1 MSKKKIVALLLAAMM
16 IVAMLAACGSKPA
29 VTPSNDPG
37 TNNPSTNNPSTNN
50 PATPVET
57 AKKVYYT
64 YLTSDHANLNFQDNV
79 DSPSETP
86 AIYCMCFLYRSYPD
100 ESGTNFHY
108 IPDAAADLPI
118 QVDEHTWNIPLRKEA
133 QWNNGDPINADTWIY
148 SFKTALDPK
157 LANRMGGNIA
167 NNAITIVNAESYMK
181 GEGATWEDVGIKK
194 VDDYTLQIITVDANS
209 QKDVCNHF
217 YSREKAPIYQPI
229 YEQCLSADGTTSS
242 YGAALEHWMGCGPYN
257 FTTWEYDSIQIYTKN
272 ENYWLSDLFHWDEV
286 NIRIVPEM
294 NARVELWEQGKLDD
308 LSPDSKTI
316 DIYIDDPRM
325 VSYGSLSVYHID
337 INCKNP
343 NNPICGTD
351 AYRKAIY
358 HSLDRETLA
367 KNVFGHTKPAGWYV
381 SEQAGL
387 LSENGLCYRDSKPGD
402 EVEDMVNSWGPYGYN
417 PDMAWDYFV
426 QACNESN
433 IDPETANITILYAI
447 DESDAEWKAC
457 AEYLEQ
463 EWQTIFKGHMNLEI
477 VAYAGMS
484 ATAFKKT
491 GDDKWDLSPNDWTRG
506 ASRTYPYTC
515 FYYYLSSYSGK
526 PNNYTNQEFEDQ
538 YAYCESIKNGDYN
551 TLLEET
557 AKLEKIYLEHVIHTP
572 VVQEV
577 KYQLFSDDIILPVST
592 WVPGFGWGTIY
603 GDKNV

>member
-1 MSKKKIVALLLAAMM
+1 MSKKLIALLLAAMM
-16 IVAMLAACGSKPA
+16 VLAMLAACGNNNN
-29 VTPSNDPG
+29 TNTNDPG
-37 TNNPSTNNPSTNN
+37 NNNPTTGDNTT
-50 PATPVET
+50 PADPT

-100 ESGTNFHY
+100 ESGLNFHY
-108 IPDAAADLPI
+108 IPDAAAELPI
-118 QVDEHTWNIPLRKEA
+118 QIDEHTWNIPLRKDA
-133 QWNNGDPINADTWIY
+133 HWNNGDPINADTWIY

-157 LANRMGGNIA
+157 LANRMGGNVA

-194 VDDYTLQIITVDANS
+194 IDDYTIQIITEGENS

-217 YSREKAPIYQPI
+217 YSREKSPIYQPI

-242 YGAALEHWMGCGPYN
+242 YGADLDHWMGCGPYL
-257 FTTWEYDSIQIYTKN
+257 FTTWDYDNVQIYTKN
-272 ENYWLSDLFHWDEV
+272 PDYWLADLFHWDEV

-294 NARVELWEQGKLDD
+294 NARVELWEKGELDD
-308 LSPDSKTI
+308 LSPDAKTI
-316 DIYIDDPRM
+316 DMYIDDPRM

-367 KNVFGHTKPAGWYV
+367 KNIFGHTKPAGWYV
-381 SEQAGL
+381 NEQAGL
-387 LSENGLCYRDSKPGD
+387 LSANGLCYRDSDPGN

-426 QACNESN
+426 KACEEVN
-433 IDPETANITILYAI
+433 IDPETADITILYAI
-447 DESDAEWKAC
+447 DESDTEWKAC

-463 EWQTIFKGHMNLEI
+463 EWKTIFKGHMNLEI

-484 ATAFKKT
+484 ATDFKKT
-491 GDDKWDLSPNDWTRG
+491 GDDKWDLSPNDWSRG

-572 VVQEV
+572 VVQAV
-577 KYQLFSDDIILPVST
+577 NYQLFSDDLILPVST